1 MVMDPRFQ
9 DPMWL
14 AGNCDTEI
22 PFERAC
28 AAALRRQHEQIQSMR
43 DALGL
48 VELWMRR
55 EREALVELCGW
66 PDETQMLSH
75 EVEVL
80 TEHDSRLQIVT
91 NALRQ
96 SRAPALEAST

>member
-28 AAALRRQHEQIQSMR
+28 AAALRRQHEQIQSLR

-48 VELWMRR
+48 VKLWMQR
-55 EREALVELCGW
+55 ERESVLSVCFDPNGKARPGARE
-66 PDETQMLSH
+66 MLD
-75 EVEVL
+75 
-80 TEHDSRLQIVT
+80 EHDRRVQIVT
-91 NALRQ
+91 TALRQ
-96 SRAPALEAST
+96 LRAPAPEGST